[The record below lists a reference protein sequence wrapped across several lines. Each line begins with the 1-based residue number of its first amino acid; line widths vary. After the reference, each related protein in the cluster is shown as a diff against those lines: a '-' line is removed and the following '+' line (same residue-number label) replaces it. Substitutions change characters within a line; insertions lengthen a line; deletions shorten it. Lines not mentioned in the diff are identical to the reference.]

1 VNVAPGRH
9 PPAVQPQDSTV
20 ARSESPSHRAGV
32 PCPSRHRRVAA
43 RASGL

>member
-32 PCPSRHRRVAA
+32 PCPSGTAGWPLER
-43 RASGL
+43 LD